1 MSRFET
7 LISSGVVAVIRKQ
20 PRENIVPLAK
30 ALVSGG
36 VSGLEVTMDS
46 EDALGAIAELR
57 TQFGDEV
64 VIGAGTVLD
73 AEQAVA
79 AIQAGAEFIFAPIL
93 HEPTIR
99 AAKRHG
105 KIMIP
110 GIFTP
115 TEAQQAVEW
124 GADMVKAFPA
134 DVLGPAFI
142 KAVKG
147 PLSHIKI
154 MPTGGVDLETID
166 GFIKAGALA
175 VGAGGPLL
183 RKDLIEAED
192 WSGLEQHAAAFVSQA
207 KKSLAGN

>member
-1 MSRFET
+1 MSRFDT

-20 PRENIVPLAK
+20 PREHIVSISK
-30 ALVSGG
+30 ALVNGG

-46 EDALGAIAELR
+46 DDALGAIAELR
-57 TQFGDEV
+57 TQFGEEV
-64 VIGAGTVLD
+64 VIGAGTVID

-93 HEPTIR
+93 NEPTIR

-134 DVLGPAFI
+134 DVLGAAFI

-147 PLSHIKI
+147 PLSHIQI
-154 MPTGGVDLETID
+154 MPTGGVNLDTID
-166 GFIKAGALA
+166 EFIKAGATA

-183 RKDLIEAED
+183 RKDLIEAQD
-192 WSGLEQHAAAFVSQA
+192 WQGLEQHAAAFVGQA
-207 KKSLAGN
+207 KKSLGK